1 MTSIPTMTSDLSLI
15 ERLAEIPYSGALSD
29 ILDEMGWRNQTL
41 PASIQSMEPGQT
53 LVGRAMPLFGEPTN
67 SSDPEVIFVPFLKML
82 GELKPG
88 DVIVS
93 QPNDTTCAHLG
104 ELSSETAKFRGAAGA
119 VIDGGVRDTEYIR
132 KLGFPVFA
140 RYRTPRDIGARWRL
154 LAYNVPV
161 TIGGVRIEPGD
172 LVCGDCDGVVIV
184 PRQIA
189 EDVISKAEHVV
200 DTENMVRTS
209 IMEGMH
215 PLEAYRKF
223 GRF

>member
-1 MTSIPTMTSDLSLI
+1 MTSQLSLI
-15 ERLAEIPYSGALSD
+15 ERLAGFLIAVRSATSWTRWVGGIKPCPLKF
-29 ILDEMGWRNQTL
+29 
-41 PASIQSMEPGQT
+41 QSMEPGQT

-67 SSDPEVIFVPFLKML
+67 SMDPEVIFVPFLKML

-93 QPNDTTCAHLG
+93 QPNDTAASHLG

-140 RYRTPRDIGARWRL
+140 RYRSPRDIVGRWRL

-161 TIGGVRIEPGD
+161 TIGGVRIER
-172 LVCGDCDGVVIV
+172 VIWFAV
-184 PRQIA
+184 IA
-189 EDVISKAEHVV
+189 TA
-200 DTENMVRTS
+200 
-209 IMEGMH
+209 
-215 PLEAYRKF
+215 
-223 GRF
+223 